1 MDLHGVLDE
10 LYELAPQDFTE
21 ARNAAATSAREAGN
35 REAADR
41 IRTLRRPTL
50 SAWAGNLLVR
60 HDAEAVQAVL
70 HLGEALREAHRT
82 LDAVRLRE
90 LGSRRHQVVA
100 ALARRAADLAAERGH
115 PLGDAA
121 LHEIEATVHVVLA
134 DPEAAR
140 EWADGHM
147 ARPLTEPVGFTAATV
162 DLAAA
167 PARRPPSE
175 PPRAEDAGF
184 LARRP
189 GPAEPR
195 ETAAERAA
203 GEAAGRAAEAA
214 LLTARRSAR
223 EQQAAAL
230 AAERAQEAVRDAE
243 ARADSLADQLARARE
258 TLRARRTAA
267 EEARDRARAAATDAA
282 EARARADEAALRAER
297 LAPAPRPR

>member
-21 ARNAAATSAREAGN
+21 ARNAAATAAREAGH
-35 REAADR
+35 RDAADR

-60 HDAEAVQAVL
+60 YDAEAVQAVL

-140 EWADGHM
+140 EWADGHL

-167 PARRPPSE
+167 PARRPPSG
-175 PPRAEDAGF
+175 RGAEAAGSR
-184 LARRP
+184 ARRP

-195 ETAAERAA
+195 ESAAERAA
-203 GEAAGRAAEAA
+203 GEAALRAAEAA
-214 LLTARRSAR
+214 LRTARRSAR

-258 TLRARRTAA
+258 TLRARRTTA

>member
-21 ARNAAATSAREAGN
+21 ARNAAAAAAREAGH
-35 REAADR
+35 RDAADR

-167 PARRPPSE
+167 PARRPPSG

-184 LARRP
+184 RARRP

-203 GEAAGRAAEAA
+203 GRP
-214 LLTARRSAR
+214 
-223 EQQAAAL
+223 
-230 AAERAQEAVRDAE
+230 
-243 ARADSLADQLARARE
+243 
-258 TLRARRTAA
+258 
-267 EEARDRARAAATDAA
+267 
-282 EARARADEAALRAER
+282 RAER
-297 LAPAPRPR
+297 RRRPCAPPAAAPVSSRPPPSRRSGPRRPSGTPRPARTPWPISWRVPGRP